1 MAKFVVSGLLEL
13 QKEIAKISE
22 LDNGALAKE
31 MLCEGSK
38 DVANVWHEEA
48 QRRHNKHT
56 GNMNRSIDSSKPKKN
71 KIGRYTVT
79 YPMGTENRIRHGV
92 EIKMRDAEKA
102 FYQHY
107 GYVNPWNGY
116 FYSGDR
122 WVEIV
127 DMRSEPLV
135 DKKMQSVFDKW
146 LQKNQK

>member
-1 MAKFVVSGLLEL
+1 MAKFVVSGLIEL

-22 LDNGALAKE
+22 LDNGALAKQ
-31 MLCEGSK
+31 MLREGSK

-56 GNMNRSIDSSKPKKN
+56 GNMNRSIGSSNPKKN

-79 YPMGTENRIRHGV
+79 YPMGTEARIRHGV

-107 GYVNPWNGY
+107 GYINPWNGL

-135 DKKMQSVFDKW
+135 DKTMQQIFDKW
-146 LQKNQK
+146 LRNNQK